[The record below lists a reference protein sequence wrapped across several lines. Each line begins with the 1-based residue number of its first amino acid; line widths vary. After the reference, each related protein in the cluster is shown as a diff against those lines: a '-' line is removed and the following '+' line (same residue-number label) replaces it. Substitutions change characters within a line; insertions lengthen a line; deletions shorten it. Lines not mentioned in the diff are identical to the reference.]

1 MTFIYRLERENGT
14 PADPLVLQ
22 RAVPTWHAWRND
34 PAWPGP
40 NPACDRDPIA
50 DEMSVLVVRPA

>member
-14 PADPLVLQ
+14 PADPLVLHG
-22 RAVPTWHAWRND
+22 RTDVARRRHD
-34 PAWPGP
+34 PAWPGL

-50 DEMSVLVVRPA
+50 DEGSVLVVRPA